1 MSRRTDGETQR
12 AGTRLRVGLIDSGV
26 NATHPHVQR
35 VYASARVE
43 SRDGGP
49 ILIEGASTDE
59 LGHGTACA
67 GLLRW
72 LAPDAEIV
80 AVRIFDDAL
89 RAPVE
94 RLPLA
99 LRFCLEQG
107 ATLINLSLGLRE
119 SEVPPDVAEAFDQAI
134 QMGALVIAAHGRGHT
149 PAWPASHAETIAVA
163 PDPHLEHGALAW
175 IDEGVGLG
183 DGIPMKPLLLAAP
196 FPRPMPGQ
204 PRERNMSGVSFAAAA
219 VTGILAGHGVTDRAA
234 LRAMRQRTTDRFR
247 TRAEWL
253 AARGAA

>member
-1 MSRRTDGETQR
+1 MTRRINAETQR
-12 AGTRLRVGLIDSGV
+12 AGARVRVGLIDSGV
-26 NATHPHVQR
+26 NATHPHVER

-49 ILIEGASTDE
+49 ILIESASTDE

-67 GLLRW
+67 GLIRW
-72 LAPDAEIV
+72 LAPNAEIV

-107 ATLINLSLGLRE
+107 ARLINLSLGLRE
-119 SEVPPDVAEAFDQAI
+119 AEVPPEVAEAFDQAI
-134 QMGALVIAAHGRGHT
+134 HAGALVIAAHGRGNA
-149 PAWPASHAETIAVA
+149 PSWPASHPDSIAVA

-183 DGIPMKPLLLAAP
+183 DDLPMKPLLLAAP

-219 VTGILAGHGVTDRAA
+219 VTGILASHGVTDRAA
-234 LRAMRQRTTDRFR
+234 LRSMRQRTTDRFR
-247 TRAEWL
+247 TRGEWL
-253 AARGAA
+253 AARRAA